1 MTHAPLNRTGVSRA
15 AVAKPGL
22 LQPGLPRFL
31 RADRGGNQEWS
42 SPLSIT
48 LPAAALASLVLW
60 AGIAMAIR
68 ALI

>member
-1 MTHAPLNRTGVSRA
+1 M
-15 AVAKPGL
+15 AKPGL

-31 RADRGGNQEWS
+31 PAESDRDRQWS
-42 SPLSIT
+42 IPLSIT
-48 LPAAALASLVLW
+48 LPAAILAALALW

>member
-1 MTHAPLNRTGVSRA
+1 MIHAPLNRPAVSRTA
-15 AVAKPGL
+15 MAKPGL

-31 RADRGGNQEWS
+31 PAESDRDRQWS
-42 SPLSIT
+42 IPLSIT
-48 LPAAALASLVLW
+48 LPAAILAALALW